1 MEFEM
6 SPYIVYVKIN
16 SDGYITAVN
25 SSAFLTDNY
34 DWMEIDRGYGDK
46 YHHAQGNYFQ
56 MPIITEDSAYRYK
69 LIAGEIVECTE
80 NEIIAQE
87 ETNKKIEELT
97 WQDKIEAQVTYN
109 SMMLGTLIE
118 EV

>member
-1 MEFEM
+1 MENNL
-6 SPYIVYVKIN
+6 YIVYIKTDLN
-16 SDGYITAVN
+16 GYITDVN
-25 SSAFLTDNY
+25 SSAFLTDTLG
-34 DWMEIDRGYGDK
+34 WIEIGSGYGDK
-46 YHHAQGNYFQ
+46 YHHAQGNYFEK
-56 MPIITEDSAYRYK
+56 PIVTMSGAYQYK
-69 LIAGEIVECTE
+69 MVNNEIIECAE

-87 ETNKKIEELT
+87 ETNKKIEEPT